1 MHLLEGIKVSKNFGG
16 LAAVSNVDFF
26 IDKGEIIGLIGPNGA
41 GKTTLFNLISGAI
54 PLQSGSITFKGK
66 KINGMRPHRI
76 CRLGIARTFQQA
88 KVFADMTIR
97 QNVILS
103 SMFGNTSGIS
113 SKEAAGLADEYL
125 DFVGLSALKSA
136 LTKDLTVV
144 NQKRLEVARALA
156 SNPELLMLD
165 EVMAGLNPTEVSQ
178 AIELIRKINAKGI
191 TVLMIEHVMAAI
203 MSVCGRIIVL
213 HHGVKIADG
222 TPQQI
227 ANNKT
232 VVEVYLGE

>member
-1 MHLLEGIKVSKNFGG
+1 M
-16 LAAVSNVDFF
+16 
-26 IDKGEIIGLIGPNGA
+26 KG
-41 GKTTLFNLISGAI
+41 
-54 PLQSGSITFKGK
+54 
-66 KINGMRPHRI
+66 
-76 CRLGIARTFQQA
+76 
-88 KVFADMTIR
+88 
-97 QNVILS
+97 
-103 SMFGNTSGIS
+103 
-113 SKEAAGLADEYL
+113 
-125 DFVGLSALKSA
+125 A

-178 AIELIRKINAKGI
+178 AIELIRKINTKGI